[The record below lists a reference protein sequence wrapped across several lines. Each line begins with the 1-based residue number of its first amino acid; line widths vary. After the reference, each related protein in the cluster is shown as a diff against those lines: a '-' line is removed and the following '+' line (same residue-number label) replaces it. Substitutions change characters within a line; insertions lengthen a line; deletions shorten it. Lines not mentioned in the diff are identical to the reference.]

1 MLETTI
7 VNTVDRNK
15 LTVNLPI
22 DFEELQERFVEKY
35 GYCNGD
41 NPDMFEAHGLSS
53 DYSTEESSY
62 SYERA
67 NEIAEKVEAFE
78 QEYSDKY
85 ASAFFEN
92 AYYEDVDKIEDVR
105 FYASKEDYLNDL
117 YDAYGLSDKK
127 FLWAT
132 VDMFLDD
139 DYIFNQICMCGDVR
153 EASNG
158 VIVEWL

>member
-53 DYSTEESSY
+53 NYSTEESSY

-78 QEYSDKY
+78 QGYSDEY
-85 ASAFFEN
+85 VSAFFED

-105 FYASKEDYLNDL
+105 FYASKEDYLNNL

-132 VDMFLDD
+132 VDTFFDD

-158 VIVEWL
+158 VIVERL

>member
-22 DFEELQERFVEKY
+22 DFEELQGRFVEKY
-35 GYCNGD
+35 GYCNAD

-85 ASAFFEN
+85 AFAFLEN
-92 AYYEDVDKIEDVR
+92 VYYEDVDKIEDVR

-132 VDMFLDD
+132 VDTFLDD

-158 VIVEWL
+158 VIIELL